1 MPLDRYQDDLKRPD
15 FKHDPAQEQAILK
28 LQRIKDDLALQFD
41 RPPKTSLLARW
52 FGAKST
58 IQPVRGLYLWGGV
71 GRGKTYLMDVF
82 FSALPF
88 DNKLRLHF
96 HRFMKRVHDELRSL
110 RDQQNPLTVVADRLA
125 AQTRIICLD
134 EFFVTDITDAMI
146 LAGLLQGLFERGVT
160 LVTTS
165 NIQPDNLY
173 HNGLQ
178 RARFLPAIELIKT
191 HMDIYEMDS
200 GIDYRLRFLESAEL
214 YHFPLDSNSDA
225 ILDNAFTQLAPEP
238 GQYNVALDIEKR
250 SIPTRRCA
258 DGVVWFEFADICEG
272 PRSQTDYIEI
282 SRLFHSVLIGNIPV
296 LNREKEDPA
305 RRFLNLVDE
314 FYDRSVKLIITA
326 DAGIDDLYQGQRLQF
341 EYQRTISRLTEMQ
354 SHDYLAREHL
364 G

>member
-1 MPLDRYQDDLKRPD
+1 MPLARYQDDLLRPD
-15 FKHDPAQEQAILK
+15 FKHDPAQERAILK
-28 LQRIKDDLALQFD
+28 LQRIKDDLALVAD
-41 RPPKTSLLARW
+41 RAPKSGWLARW
-52 FGAKST
+52 FGSNASA
-58 IQPVRGLYLWGGV
+58 QPVRGLYLWGGV

-82 FSALPF
+82 YSALPF

-96 HRFMKRVHDELRSL
+96 HRFMKRVHDELRGL
-110 RDQQNPLTVVADRLA
+110 RAQQNPLEVVADKLA

-146 LAGLLQGLFERGVT
+146 LAGLLHALFERGVT

-191 HMDIYEMDS
+191 HMEVYEMDS

-214 YHFPLDSNSDA
+214 YHFPLDIDSDA
-225 ILDNAFTQLAPEP
+225 ILDNAFSQLAPEQ
-238 GQYNVALDIEKR
+238 GEYAIQLEIENRK
-250 SIPTRRCA
+250 IPAHRCA
-258 DGVVWFEFADICEG
+258 DGIVWFDFEAICDG

-282 SRLFHSVLIGNIPV
+282 SRLFNTVLIGNIPI
-296 LNREKEDPA
+296 LDKEKEDPA

-314 FYDRSVKLIITA
+314 FYDRNVKLIITA
-326 DAGIDDLYQGQRLQF
+326 AAGIDEIYQGQRLRF
-341 EYQRTISRLTEMQ
+341 EYQRTVSRLKEMQ
-354 SHDYLAREHL
+354 SHTYLTREHL